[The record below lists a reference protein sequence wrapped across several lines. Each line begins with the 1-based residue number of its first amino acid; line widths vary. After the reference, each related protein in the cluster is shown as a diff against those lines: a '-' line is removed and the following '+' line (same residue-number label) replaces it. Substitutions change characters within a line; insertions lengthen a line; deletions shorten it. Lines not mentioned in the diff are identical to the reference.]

1 VSANGDDYFLRS
13 LRTVEPGKPGGER
26 GQGPCDSL
34 ALVQIADGLMIRLE
48 IHVTLI
54 FLSVRC
60 PDGLLEIHVTLIFL
74 SVRGDGLLILVYFQL
89 FTIVTESVRLIRPT

>member
-1 VSANGDDYFLRS
+1 MRA
-13 LRTVEPGKPGGER
+13 VESGKPGGER
-26 GQGPCDSL
+26 GQSPCGSL

-54 FLSVRC
+54 LLSVRC

-89 FTIVTESVRLIRPT
+89 FTIVTESVWQIRPT